1 MSGAVC
7 GCDAVP
13 GGLHR
18 ITCPAGAADRLRY
31 VMVDVDGDL
40 FYPDDAEDA
49 AFFVRE
55 HGARP
60 LNPEAF
66 RAMFGDVAGVE
77 PSAC

>member
-7 GCDAVP
+7 GCDSVP

-18 ITCPAGAADRLRY
+18 ITCPAAAADRLRY

-40 FYPDDAEDA
+40 LYPDDAEDA
-49 AFFVRE
+49 AELLE
-55 HGARP
+55 HGALP
-60 LNPEAF
+60 LNPGAF
-66 RAMFGDVAGVE
+66 CAMFGDVAGVE